1 MASQENHVETV
12 KLLLAN
18 GANLQALTEVRRI
31 VCTRSV
37 ANFSTVF
44 MSSVTVIAIEAFY
57 GKRNWFSSACQTA
70 SNFIFDCLINSMNMY
85 VI

>member
-31 VCTRSV
+31 ACTRTV
-37 ANFSTVF
+37 ANFSTIF
-44 MSSVTVIAIEAFY
+44 MSSFA
-57 GKRNWFSSACQTA
+57 
-70 SNFIFDCLINSMNMY
+70 LL
-85 VI
+85 